1 MAIHKIQIPGATSA
15 EAINAHALV
24 VNEGTEIN
32 AGNSTQ
38 PVYFKDGIPVVIE
51 STPLLSV
58 PIASDATIGGFKT
71 GYTASGKNY
80 PIQVNT
86 NGQAYV
92 NVPWT
97 DTNTDTNTW
106 RTIKVNGADFLTDNS
121 TALNFSVAGF
131 STVTGSSGTVTF
143 DTKIRKVASLAEAT
157 DTSCVYLIPSS
168 SGNLQQ
174 SYIIA
179 SSAPSDTTKIWIDSA
194 NSNIA
199 KVWNGSAWSTLG
211 AVWS

>member
-24 VNEGTEIN
+24 DD
-32 AGNSTQ
+32 AGSVLNIGSATT
-38 PVYFKDGIPVVIE
+38 PVYFSNGIPVAGNALPTIP
-51 STPLLSV
+51 STLPNPSAL
-58 PIASDATIGGFKT
+58 TITGNGTQGISYNGSSAVSLDFKT
-71 GYTASGKNY
+71 
-80 PIQVNT
+80 
-86 NGQAYV
+86 NGFA
-92 NVPWT
+92 
-97 DTNTDTNTW
+97 
-106 RTIKVNGADFLTDNS
+106 
-121 TALNFSVAGF
+121 
-131 STVTGSSGTVTF
+131 TVTGSSGAITF

>member
-1 MAIHKIQIPGATSA
+1 MAIHKIQIPGVTNA

-32 AGNSTQ
+32 AGNSTR

-106 RTIKVNGADFLTDNS
+106 RTIKVNGANFLIDNS
-121 TALNFSVAGF
+121 T
-131 STVTGSSGTVTF
+131 T
-143 DTKIRKVASLAEAT
+143 
-157 DTSCVYLIPSS
+157 
-168 SGNLQQ
+168 
-174 SYIIA
+174 
-179 SSAPSDTTKIWIDSA
+179 
-194 NSNIA
+194 
-199 KVWNGSAWSTLG
+199 
-211 AVWS
+211 